1 MKYLFTLL
9 FSCVLSL
16 SVLAQAPDF
25 TKRNEAYF
33 SFTIDSKAVVPALSK
48 IISIDNIKGNT
59 VYAYANREEFD
70 NFLKYNFSYKL
81 LTAPSLN
88 KDVSM
93 SGNEKEIKAWDV
105 YPTYDAYVS
114 MMNQFAA
121 SHPDICKIVDAG
133 NTVQGRKILFAVITS
148 NVNTPAAKPHFMY
161 SSSIHGDEVTGYVNM
176 LRLIDS
182 ILTSYG
188 TDARITNLVNNI
200 EIWINPLANPDGTY
214 HSGNSTVS
222 GATRYNANS
231 YDLNRNFP
239 DPATGPN
246 PTGTWQP
253 EVIDMMNVFT
263 NNHFSLSAN
272 FHGGAEVVN
281 YPFDCFERL
290 HPDNNWLLNVSRQ
303 YADTVHANSP
313 AGYLTDLDNGITNGY
328 AWYCVYG
335 GRQDYMTYFM
345 HGREVT
351 IEISNTKMPAAS
363 TLPNYWTYN
372 KKSWFNYMQNCLYGI
387 HGIIKDSLNN
397 PVKAK
402 ITVVGHDADSSEVYS
417 TTQFGD
423 FYRFLAPGT
432 YTLKITAPNNIT
444 KIIDNVTVTNQQ
456 PTILSITLGSSI
468 PVELTSFN
476 GSVNNNIVKLNW
488 NTATETNNKGFNVE
502 RKYIDSDWKT
512 VGFVKG
518 NGSTTEI
525 SKYSFTD
532 EVDFGKYSYRLKQV
546 DFDGTFEY
554 SKTIN
559 VEAVAPKIFSLEQN
573 YPNPFNPSTV
583 IKFNLAADSKVVVK
597 IFNIIGQEVK
607 TLVNNNYSAGQH
619 SVTFSASNLNSGVY
633 FYKMEAKGTDGSSF
647 SSTKKMMLTK

>member
-1 MKYLFTLL
+1 M
-9 FSCVLSL
+9 
-16 SVLAQAPDF
+16 LAQTPDF
-25 TKRNEAYF
+25 SKRNEAYF
-33 SFTIDSKAVVPALSK
+33 SFTISSKAILPALSK
-48 IISIDNIKGNT
+48 IISLDNVKGNT
-59 VYAYANREEFD
+59 VYAYANSEEFD
-70 NFLKYNFSYKL
+70 NFLKYNLPYKL

-121 SHPDICKIVDAG
+121 SHPDICKIVDGG

-148 NVNTPAAKPHFMY
+148 NVNTPAPKPHFMY
-161 SSSIHGDEVTGYVNM
+161 SSSIHGDELTGYVNM
-176 LRLIDS
+176 LRFIDS

-188 TDARITNLVNNI
+188 TDARITNLVNNV

-214 HSGNSTVS
+214 HSGNTTVS

-253 EVIDMMNVFT
+253 ETIDMMNIFAA
-263 NNHFSLSAN
+263 NHFSLSAN
-272 FHGGAEVVN
+272 LHGGSEVVN

-290 HPDNNWLLNVSRQ
+290 HPDDSWFIYISRQ

-313 AGYLTDLDNGITNGY
+313 AGYMTDLDNGITNGY
-328 AWYCVYG
+328 AWYYVYG

-345 HGREVT
+345 HGRETT
-351 IEISNTKMPAAS
+351 IELSSTKLPSAS
-363 TLPNYWTYN
+363 TLPNYWKYN
-372 KKSWFNYMQNCLYGI
+372 KKSWFNYLQNCLYGI
-387 HGIIKDSLNN
+387 HGTIRDSMGSF
-397 PVKAK
+397 VKAK

-417 TTQFGD
+417 SAQFGD

-432 YTLKITAPNNIT
+432 YTLKITAPNYTTQTIENIA
-444 KIIDNVTVTNQQ
+444 VTNLQQ
-456 PTILSITLGSSI
+456 TVLNITLGRSI

-476 GSVNNNIVKLNW
+476 SSVTSNIVKLNW
-488 NTATETNNKGFNVE
+488 STATETNNKGFNVE
-502 RKYIDSDWKT
+502 RKYANGDWKT

-532 EVDFGKYSYRLKQV
+532 KVDFGKYSYRLQQV
-546 DFDGTFEY
+546 DFGGSFEY

-559 VEAVAPKIFSLEQN
+559 VEAVAPKVFSLEQN

-583 IKFNLAADSKVVVK
+583 IRFNLAADSKVVVK

-619 SVTFSASNLNSGVY
+619 SVTFNAANLNSGVY
-633 FYKMEAKGTDGSSF
+633 FYKMEAKGKDGSSF
-647 SSTKKMMLTK
+647 SSTKKMILTK